1 MGPRPARNRAPPC
14 RYTDSTMCRG
24 ERIDGPE
31 LDDSDGVESSLRR
44 DASPSL
50 RDPAPQRSS
59 PPGSPFHGFS
69 GGSVPVGPDVLH
81 GKPRLSLFP
90 PRRLGWITAGPRPPC
105 PAFPQVCSG
114 GSHIHTGRSR
124 VGGRR
129 KYAQVVQ
136 YPVLAAQPNADLAHG
151 EDEFNQLNMHHVF
164 FITVIA
170 FNFAVSTIIF
180 YFYDFTTVFNSINSL
195 GYYCVDII
203 CASYFAHP

>member
-31 LDDSDGVESSLRR
+31 LDNSDESDGFESSLRR

-50 RDPAPQRSS
+50 REPVPQRSS

-69 GGSVPVGPDVLH
+69 GGLVPVGPDVLH
-81 GKPRLSLFP
+81 GKSRLSFFP

-124 VGGRR
+124 VGG
-129 KYAQVVQ
+129 
-136 YPVLAAQPNADLAHG
+136 G
-151 EDEFNQLNMHHVF
+151 ENMHRL
-164 FITVIA
+164 
-170 FNFAVSTIIF
+170 FNILF
-180 YFYDFTTVFNSINSL
+180 
-195 GYYCVDII
+195 
-203 CASYFAHP
+203 